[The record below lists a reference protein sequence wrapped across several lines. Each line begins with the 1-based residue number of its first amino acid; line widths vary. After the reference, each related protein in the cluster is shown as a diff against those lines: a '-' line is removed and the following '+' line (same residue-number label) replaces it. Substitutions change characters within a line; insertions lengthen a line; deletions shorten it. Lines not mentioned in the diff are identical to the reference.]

1 MRVLKISSKDGSRQ
15 PQTNIFESVVLDM
28 YKKGLDA
35 KFIAMDLRIP
45 YKEVLGY
52 INKRRK

>member
-1 MRVLKISSKDGSRQ
+1 MRVLKISSKDGSQ

-45 YKEVLGY
+45 YREVLGY

>member
-1 MRVLKISSKDGSRQ
+1 
-15 PQTNIFESVVLDM
+15 M

-45 YKEVLGY
+45 YREVLGY
-52 INKRRK
+52 INNRRK